1 MKGVLTVVFK
11 SESDKRAFMASHGL
25 PEEKKAVSFDDLKR
39 MMSGE
44 L

>member
-11 SESDKRAFMASHGL
+11 SESDKRAFMASHGW
-25 PEEKKAVSFDDLKR
+25 PEEKAVSFDDLKN
-39 MMSGE
+39 MMSGD